1 MYPHLDVIALN
12 FLSLRLSLN
21 LTYEALLSYVHSY
34 MFSLYYVRNVT
45 QLLNHSKHEGQHVTL
60 EEFVDRK
67 CVGVI

>member
-1 MYPHLDVIALN
+1 MYPHLDVLALN
-12 FLSLRLSLN
+12 FLTPKLSIEYEGLLFYIHLN
-21 LTYEALLSYVHSY
+21 ML
-34 MFSLYYVRNVT
+34 SLYYVRNIT